1 MNRNLKRALLLI
13 GTVASLATTAAADDW
28 VRFCE
33 DPTSTTPPWSTDWG
47 ALARENDLFGAVLG
61 VSGTVNYS
69 KYCFPPSGVT
79 LPMQG
84 RLGFT
89 IGTTGSTQDNLA
101 GTPWD
106 DQMGLTYGMQTG
118 VSGNFSIAKLFVG
131 DANGANIKSDYFGKA
146 GLGNAWTGAS
156 DRYFYADYTS
166 NGFFVAL
173 RVDVIGDTAR
183 CQWAFQNQ
191 QTTAATIG
199 FWFGQWVVLNGP
211 QGGHSAD
218 YVIAPGYK
226 PNHIDTRYAR
236 NANPNAAFPELELP
250 PYINFGMFQSEAY
263 GLQVVLS
270 PSSSIPDQTPADA
283 LDFGKNGW
291 ILGSMYASDGAMP
304 DDLRQDTSV
313 SFGDTA
319 YIEKWNAQAVQP
331 YTGTPYNFIA
341 TTNPGADTRV
351 IVAYYKSTWSSVD
364 YQKPYAV
371 VLDAPPVIGTVQ
383 GQPNSFQNAP
393 FFLTV
398 DIDNTR
404 GFSTVDQAVPL
415 QAVAVTLS
423 LPQGMSDAN
432 NPASQQ
438 ITQYI
443 NSIPPKTVQRVTF
456 QVAVDPTL
464 YGSQQYQVSI
474 SPNPGVSK
482 VLTGTV
488 VVASQPYLRVN
499 NTANLVSAPWQF
511 SDSTWNTIIGAN
523 SGLVLDQDYQV
534 FGWDA
539 LAQSYVLQTGPQR
552 GFGSFVISNQ
562 NVGYVPLGGGPQQ
575 VNDIQTGAPQI
586 ICHPGWNLI
595 ANPYNYAIPIGQI
608 VGVPLSDNQNSYTFQ
623 QLANQNIVSGF
634 LAYWDTVTQGYKY
647 TTTLSDNIQP
657 NTGYWMFVQSD
668 QDVVIDFPP
677 VFQEFLPG
685 LPDPGNQIPKT
696 KLVRGTPAATAAWN
710 LKLIAQANGAVDSQT
725 SIGQTTTPVLVKNLS
740 QYKPPIAPAKNAV
753 WTSIPV
759 QNGKKTVQLGR
770 ALTTQMVGTQT
781 WNWQVYSAAAG
792 PVNVSWPAIA
802 SVPNNVQL
810 TLVDTATGARKNMRS
825 NSNYSFIAKAR
836 TMHNFQVVVQ
846 TGATLPVI
854 TNETLKAG
862 TNSLSAMYVL
872 SVNAN
877 TTVTVTQGSKVIATL
892 VNNRADNS
900 GLSNLTWNYLDAANR
915 PVKNGTYQLVVKST
929 PSGGATETKSVTFA
943 VKR

>member
-1 MNRNLKRALLLI
+1 
-13 GTVASLATTAAADDW
+13 VACLATNAVADDW
-28 VRFCE
+28 VRFCV
-33 DPTSTTPPWSTDWG
+33 DPASTTSPYSTDWG
-47 ALARENDLFGAVLG
+47 IEAQENDLFGAVLG
-61 VSGTVNYS
+61 VSGTVNFS
-69 KYCFPPSGVT
+69 KYCFPPNGVT

-89 IGTTGSTQDNLA
+89 IGVTGSTQDNLA

-106 DQMGLTYGMQTG
+106 DQMGLTFGMATG
-118 VSGNFSIAKLFVG
+118 VSGNFSIAKFFTG
-131 DANGANIKSDYFGKA
+131 DATGANIKSDYFGKG

-166 NGFFVAL
+166 NGFYVAL

-199 FWFGQWVVLNGP
+199 FWFGQWVVMNGP

-226 PNHIDTRYAR
+226 PNHVDTRYVR

-263 GLQVVLS
+263 GLQLVLS

-291 ILGSMYASDGAMP
+291 ILGSMTASDGAMP
-304 DDLRQDTSV
+304 DDLRQDTTV

-331 YTGTPYNFIA
+331 YAGKPYDFMSTDPPA
-341 TTNPGADTRV
+341 PDTRV
-351 IVAYYKSTWSSVD
+351 IVAYYKSTWSAVD

-383 GQPNSFQNAP
+383 GQPTSFQNAP

-404 GFSTVDQAVPL
+404 GFSTNDKEIPL
-415 QAVAVTLS
+415 QDVAVTLK

-464 YGSQQYQVSI
+464 FGAQQYQVVV
-474 SPNPGVSK
+474 SPNPGITK
-482 VLTGTV
+482 VLTGNV

-562 NVGYVPLGGGPQQ
+562 NAGYVPLGGGPQQ
-575 VNDIQTGAPQI
+575 VNDIQTGAPQVI
-586 ICHPGWNLI
+586 VHSGWNLI

-623 QLANQNIVSGF
+623 ELANQNIVSGF
-634 LAYWDTVTQGYKY
+634 LAYWDPVTQGYKY
-647 TTTLSDNIQP
+647 TTTFSDSIQP
-657 NTGYWMFVQSD
+657 NTGYWLFVQSD
-668 QDVVIDFPP
+668 QDVVLSYPP

-685 LPDPGNQIPKT
+685 LPDPGGNVPKSRMVPQPAPAAPAWSL
-696 KLVRGTPAATAAWN
+696 KLV
-710 LKLIAQANGAVDSQT
+710 AQSNGNVDAQT
-725 SIGQTTTPVLVKNLS
+725 SIGQTTTSALVKKLS
-740 QYKPPIAPAKNAV
+740 QYKPPIAPVNNAI
-753 WTSIPV
+753 WTSVPV
-759 QNGKKTVQLGR
+759 QSGNKTLQFGR
-770 ALTTQMVGTQT
+770 ALSTQSIGTQN
-781 WNWQVYSAAAG
+781 WNWQVYSAKAG
-792 PVNVSWPAIA
+792 SVNVSWPAIG

-810 TLVDTATGARKNMRS
+810 TLVDTATGVRKNMRS
-825 NSNYSFIAKAR
+825 NSTYTFVAKAR
-836 TMHNFQVVVQ
+836 TMHNFQVVVT
-846 TGATLPVI
+846 TGPALPVI
-854 TNETLKAG
+854 SSETVKAC
-862 TNSLSAMYVL
+862 SSALSAMYVL

-877 TTVTVTQGSKVIATL
+877 TTVTITQGSKVISTL
-892 VNNRADNS
+892 VNNRADNA